1 MNFRNAF
8 IALTVMALFVGLASA
23 QIPIPVP
30 TQLIP
35 CTTAASSSPNVRAE
49 GTTER
54 PGDVVITC
62 ASTIT
67 TASGTVADRA
77 TITYNFGVPITS
89 RADSTKTTV
98 GGSDYYASEILLL
111 IDEPNTRLTSAPVPT
126 FAENAPIIFCAFNT
140 SCGAVLFITDTGYYA
155 MQNGSGARGANTY
168 QCGIQTGSNSGK
180 VTCFNVPILPPG
192 PNANR
197 VYRLVNVRLT
207 PGSGSITP
215 SVAVTAAT
223 AAVYGLSLTNNS
235 ATVATPAA
243 SLTTSVTPVGGISL
257 CQSPMSTTLGTYN
270 KLALL
275 TFREAYNNAW
285 KTQTLPLTNAVG
297 AAQNQNPTDQ
307 NVANGTYSY
316 GSSLLSET
324 GVFPY
329 QGGETST
336 PMAGGKAIG
345 LGDSGTRFRIV
356 FTGLPQPSDPGTKFW
371 ISLNNVADISNGQ
384 IAPANVG
391 GQTQGAWAVM
401 VGQSGSGASSLN
413 TVERT
418 AWGSI
423 VTPSVGASFS
433 NPVNAT
439 SINFVQVIPVA
450 SGSLKG
456 SAEVVYELTNLTKN
470 AINTLNFALYV
481 TYTNGTAAPAVGNTA
496 TVQLGYAAF
505 DTSTSSSPATYI
517 PRFTAIATP
526 AQTFFNVLPCQTSLL
541 FPYVVGVAGYNTG
554 LAISNTSAD
563 PYTSTTS
570 HGTCKLDFYS
580 SATPATYVTADV
592 AAGTSYTALLN
603 TTNMLS
609 DSVGT
614 ATLTNFS
621 GVGYMFATCNYQYAH
636 GFAFIDKG
644 DGTPTAMAMGYLAP
658 VVADTNRGI
667 YLFGEGLGL

>member
-1 MNFRNAF
+1 MKFRNAF

-35 CTTAASSSPNVRAE
+35 CTVSASSAPNLRAE

-54 PGDVVITC
+54 PGDPVITC

-67 TASGTVADRA
+67 AASGAVADRA
-77 TITYNFGVPITS
+77 TIVFNYGVPITS
-89 RADSTKTTV
+89 RADSTKTTIS
-98 GGSDYYASEILLL
+98 GADYYASEALLM
-111 IDEPNTRLTSAPVPT
+111 IDEPNTRLGTAPVPT
-126 FAENAPIIFCAFNT
+126 FAENAPIIFCGFNT
-140 SCGAVLFITDTGYYA
+140 SCGAVLFITSTGYYA
-155 MQNGSGARGANTY
+155 MQDGAGNRGANTY
-168 QCGIQTGSNSGK
+168 QCGIQTGANNGK
-180 VTCFNVPILPPG
+180 ITCFNVPIIPPG

-197 VYRLVNVRLT
+197 VFRLVNVRLT
-207 PGSGSITP
+207 PGSGAITP
-215 SVAVTAAT
+215 SITVTAAT
-223 AAVYGLSLTNNS
+223 GAVNGLSLTNNS
-235 ATVATPAA
+235 ATVGTPAT
-243 SLTTSVTPVGGISL
+243 SLTTSVTPVGGVSL
-257 CQSPMSTTLGTYN
+257 CQSPQSTTLGTYN

-275 TFREAYNNAW
+275 TFRETYNNAW
-285 KTQTLPLTNAVG
+285 KTQTLPLTDAAG
-297 AAQNQNPTDQ
+297 AAENQNPTGQ
-307 NVANGTYSY
+307 FVANGTYTY

-324 GVFPY
+324 GVYPY
-329 QGGETST
+329 EGGETAVRT
-336 PMAGGKAIG
+336 AGGKAIG
-345 LGDSGTRFRIV
+345 LGDFGTRFRVV
-356 FTGLPQPSDPGTKFW
+356 FTGLPQPTDPGTKFW
-371 ISLNNVADISNGQ
+371 ISATNVADISNGQ
-384 IAPANVG
+384 VAPANVG

-401 VGQSGSGASSLN
+401 VGQSGSASNIN

-418 AWGSI
+418 AWGFAAP
-423 VTPSVGASFS
+423 TTGASFS
-433 NPVNAT
+433 NPANLT
-439 SINFVQVIPVA
+439 SINFVQVIPNSA
-450 SGSLKG
+450 K

-496 TVQLGYAAF
+496 TVQLGYAPF
-505 DTSTSSSPATYI
+505 DTTTSSAAATFI

-580 SATPATYVTADV
+580 SATPASYLTADV
-592 AAGTSYTALLN
+592 PAGTSWAALLN

-609 DSVGT
+609 EGPST
-614 ATLTNFS
+614 ATLTGFN
-621 GVGYMFATCNYQYAH
+621 GAGYMFATCNFQYAH
-636 GFAFIDKG
+636 GFAYIVKG
-644 DGTPTAMAMGYLAP
+644 ADTSTATAMGYLAP

-667 YLFGEGLGL
+667 FLFGEGLGL